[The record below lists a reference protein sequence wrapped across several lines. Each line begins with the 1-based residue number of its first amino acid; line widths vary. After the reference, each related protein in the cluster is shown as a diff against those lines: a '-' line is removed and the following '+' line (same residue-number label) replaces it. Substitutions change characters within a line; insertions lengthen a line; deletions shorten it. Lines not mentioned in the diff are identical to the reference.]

1 MFKTSIHMGKFTVGF
16 LQWLLIRTYIY
27 NAENTHAHIPNDS
40 NNTDSNNFVANRLLL
55 FEHVRIQKDTDL
67 LRYNNTHLYKFEVC
81 RDDDVLRSKSKH
93 IHNSEV
99 YICDDASNGSKECQP
114 DVLQDVA
121 RDVLD
126 DSFVPI
132 TCKVYHFLS
141 HVVFLQ
147 WTLIDCF
154 QCDF

>member
-1 MFKTSIHMGKFTVGF
+1 M
-16 LQWLLIRTYIY
+16 LRNN
-27 NAENTHAHIPNDS
+27 NA
-40 NNTDSNNFVANRLLL
+40 
-55 FEHVRIQKDTDL
+55 
-67 LRYNNTHLYKFEVC
+67 HLYEFEVC
-81 RDDDVLRSKSKH
+81 RDDDVLRSKSTH

-114 DVLQDVA
+114 DVLQGVA
-121 RDVLD
+121 RDVLA
-126 DSFVPI
+126 DSLVPI
-132 TCKVYHFLS
+132 TCEIYRFLS

>member
-1 MFKTSIHMGKFTVGF
+1 M
-16 LQWLLIRTYIY
+16 
-27 NAENTHAHIPNDS
+27 
-40 NNTDSNNFVANRLLL
+40 L

-67 LRYNNTHLYKFEVC
+67 LRSNCTRSHKFKVC
-81 RDDDVLRSKSKH
+81 KDDDALRSNSTH

-99 YICDDASNGSKECQP
+99 YKCDDASDGSKECQP
-114 DVLQDVA
+114 DVLQEVA

-126 DSFVPI
+126 DSFGPI

>member
-1 MFKTSIHMGKFTVGF
+1 M
-16 LQWLLIRTYIY
+16 
-27 NAENTHAHIPNDS
+27 
-40 NNTDSNNFVANRLLL
+40 L
-55 FEHVRIQKDTDL
+55 FEHVWIQKDTTL
-67 LRYNNTHLYKFEVC
+67 LRNNNAHLYEFEVC
-81 RDDDVLRSKSKH
+81 RDDDVLRSKSTH

-114 DVLQDVA
+114 DVLQGFA

-132 TCKVYHFLS
+132 TCKIYHFLS
-141 HVVFLQ
+141 HVVFPQ